1 MGDNR
6 EDIKENDTYYYY
18 FNLAE
23 NFDRTPA
30 SLILTLKKLARAIT
44 LTPILIVDKTISIP
58 IRWRQKRSTYVHT
71 ISCEE
76 LKNKSNN
83 ISSSCKQFIA
93 NTRLGDFF
101 FTENVYYQKNIFLV
115 EYDDLSDIQEQ
126 WGSGEMNMRLSEK

>member
-1 MGDNR
+1 MEFKIKFGRPMGDNR

-58 IRWRQKRSTYVHT
+58 IR
-71 ISCEE
+71 
-76 LKNKSNN
+76 
-83 ISSSCKQFIA
+83 
-93 NTRLGDFF
+93 
-101 FTENVYYQKNIFLV
+101 
-115 EYDDLSDIQEQ
+115 
-126 WGSGEMNMRLSEK
+126 